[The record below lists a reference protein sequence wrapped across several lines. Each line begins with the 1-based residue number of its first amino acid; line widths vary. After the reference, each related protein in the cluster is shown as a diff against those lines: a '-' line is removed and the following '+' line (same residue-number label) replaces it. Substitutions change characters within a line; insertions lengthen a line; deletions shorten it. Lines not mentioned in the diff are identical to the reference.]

1 MEKLYI
7 YGKLNKEEIIK
18 QYTAGLGDGTANTII
33 DNQNNKISVQV
44 IKTPHKLSI
53 KDVEF
58 DGSQDVIVDLSE
70 YATNEQLSQL
80 SDTINTFDKRISDI
94 NTIANTE
101 LFAYVDTDSTISDK
115 IILRFK
121 NKNNTILATS
131 IIKLP
136 DQIQADWA
144 QADSTKPSYIKNK
157 PTKLSQFTND
167 GDGEGSPFIT
177 VADVDAK
184 VDEKLKII
192 KTDGQGNKYLADD
205 GKYKDI
211 VTNRSLNPV
220 WKIDGTT
227 QEFINS
233 ILADSTAVVGTSY
246 LGGVE
251 FTDLPT
257 PLNNAECLVEIL
269 SSTLGSDI
277 KVIHLDLYSAT
288 TSPYH
293 WSTIYYT
300 QLPDP
305 IWQPDVIQSNVD
317 AKLDKTGGTI
327 SGDLNITG
335 NLEVAGTTITKD
347 AETLLIK
354 DNVIVTNSDKQTL
367 LTLSGLAINKNS
379 NETYGIMYDPTSDS
393 VKLGLGSLDENNKFT
408 FSESGNPVAVRS
420 DSSLLVDGHLIK
432 WDSNS
437 YCFVDSGKSVDDFVL
452 KGEIKQDY
460 QIVTEE
466 PTDKSQGKMIYEKS
480 SGITLGKAVID
491 KTVSAG
497 QSYSKP
503 AGISDIFIKGI
514 TGGSITAEDINAV
527 ENFQYT
533 LFNET
538 NGYVSGNVN
547 LGYLPELTQYI
558 LNHDSVEIFY
568 RINDGEEQSDLVVK
582 KIGTKPYVGN
592 KLTLNRTQGLV
603 KEVDENYYLVD
614 LGIGFT
620 PQSFKIEETDTIQIT
635 KLKLGDVYINI
646 DKGSSE
652 GPFEIAN
659 LKIADGTKY
668 NSIKDLVNEGMQEKL
683 TAGSGI
689 TIENN
694 VISSSVT
701 PGQTIQYVAI
711 PEAKF
716 ENLNKVIQYVGE
728 TNSNYT
734 NGYFYKCIESSE
746 QPKTFNYPLV
756 NESDPEGIPQDVS
769 VATPDQA
776 AQYSWISRTDPD
788 CVYIN
793 LGKPS
798 EQWTEDLI
806 FTVDVDGTET
816 TYTLPKDSYWNTT
829 IGTDA
834 RIHALNTQ
842 PAFEEQLPGL
852 SNYYTLLMVRFPFT
866 SYMTPKNLK
875 TASGQI
881 IWENTGK
888 TTYTWQ
894 QVDVQPASKDV
905 ETDGTTITKTTDGK
919 LQAVGL
925 QDETDSKILTA
936 HDIWLACSIKR
947 RKK

>member
-70 YATNEQLSQL
+70 YATNEELSQL
-80 SDTINTFDKRISDI
+80 SNRVDTFDSKI
-94 NTIANTE
+94 NAINNIANTE
-101 LFAYVDTDSTISDK
+101 LFAYVDTDSTTANK
-115 IILRFK
+115 IELRFK
-121 NKNNTILATS
+121 NKNNTLLATS
-131 IIKLP
+131 TIKLP
-136 DQIQADWA
+136 DQIQADWT

-167 GDGEGSPFIT
+167 GNGEGSPFIT

-192 KTDGQGNKYLADD
+192 KTDGRGNKYLADD

-327 SGDLNITG
+327 SGNLSVQG
-335 NLEVAGTTITKD
+335 NLNVAGTTTTQD
-347 AETLLIK
+347 TETLLVK
-354 DNVIVTNSDKQTL
+354 DNIVVTNADKADL
-367 LTLSGLAINKNS
+367 LNLSGLAINKNA
-379 NETYGIMYDPTSDS
+379 NQTYGIMYDPTSDS
-393 VKLGLGSLDENNKFT
+393 VKLGLGSLDENNRFT

-480 SGITLGKAVID
+480 SGVTLGKAVVD
-491 KTVSAG
+491 KTAGAG
-497 QSYSKP
+497 QYYSSP
-503 AGISDIFIKGI
+503 AGLVDKIFGGTAVPSDIE
-514 TGGSITAEDINAV
+514 TYE
-527 ENFQYT
+527 YL
-533 LFNET
+533 LFKDNE
-538 NGYVSGNVN
+538 YVSGYINIGD
-547 LGYLPELTQYI
+547 LSELTQYA
-558 LNHDSVEIFY
+558 LTHDSIEVIFKV
-568 RINDGEEQSDLVVK
+568 NNGAEQSDILTKNSDGSFGNTSNKFQTMKSQNLVE
-582 KIGTKPYVGN
+582 GAGSDYY
-592 KLTLNRTQGLV
+592 TL
-603 KEVDENYYLVD
+603 D
-614 LGIGFT
+614 LQAGGVA
-620 PQSFKIEETDTIQIT
+620 QSFKVAETDTIQIT

-652 GPFEIAN
+652 GPFAIAN
-659 LKIADGTKY
+659 LKIADGTNY
-668 NSIKDLVNEGMQEKL
+668 NSLKDLVNEGMQEKL
-683 TAGSGI
+683 TAGTGI

-694 VISSSVT
+694 IISAT
-701 PGQTIQYVAI
+701 AQDIRTDNQTIT
-711 PEAKF
+711 
-716 ENLNKVIQYVGE
+716 LNANQEI
-728 TNSNYT
+728 
-734 NGYFYKCIESSE
+734 
-746 QPKTFNYPLV
+746 
-756 NESDPEGIPQDVS
+756 
-769 VATPDQA
+769 
-776 AQYSWISRTDPD
+776 
-788 CVYIN
+788 
-793 LGKPS
+793 
-798 EQWTEDLI
+798 
-806 FTVDVDGTET
+806 
-816 TYTLPKDSYWNTT
+816 
-829 IGTDA
+829 
-834 RIHALNTQ
+834 
-842 PAFEEQLPGL
+842 
-852 SNYYTLLMVRFPFT
+852 
-866 SYMTPKNLK
+866 
-875 TASGQI
+875 
-881 IWENTGK
+881 
-888 TTYTWQ
+888 
-894 QVDVQPASKDV
+894 
-905 ETDGTTITKTTDGK
+905 
-919 LQAVGL
+919 QAVGVYN
-925 QDETDSKILTA
+925 TSTNNILSGN
-936 HDIWLACSIKR
+936 DLWLASSIKR

>member
-70 YATNEQLSQL
+70 YATNEELSQL
-80 SDTINTFDKRISDI
+80 SNRVDTFDSKI
-94 NTIANTE
+94 NAINNIANTE
-101 LFAYVDTDSTISDK
+101 LFAYVDTDSTTANK
-115 IILRFK
+115 IELRFK
-121 NKNNTILATS
+121 NKNNIELAKST
-131 IIKLP
+131 IKLP
-136 DQIQADWA
+136 DQIQANWT
-144 QADSTKPSYIKNK
+144 QSDSTKPSYIKNK

-305 IWQPDVIQSNVD
+305 IWQPDVTQSNVD

-432 WDSNS
+432 WDNNS

-460 QIVTEE
+460 QIVTAE
-466 PTDKSQGKMIYEKS
+466 PEDKSQGKMIYEKS
-480 SGITLGKAVID
+480 SGGTFGKAVVD
-491 KTVSAG
+491 KTAGAG
-497 QSYSKP
+497 QYYSSP
-503 AGISDIFIKGI
+503 AGLVDKIFGGTAVPSDIETYEYLLFKENEYV
-514 TGGSITAEDINAV
+514 TGYINI
-527 ENFQYT
+527 
-533 LFNET
+533 
-538 NGYVSGNVN
+538 GN
-547 LGYLPELTQYI
+547 LPELTQYA
-558 LNHDSVEIFY
+558 LTHDSIEVIFKV
-568 RINDGEEQSDLVVK
+568 NNGAEQSDILTKNSDGSFGNTSNKFQTMKSQNLVE
-582 KIGTKPYVGN
+582 GAGSDYY
-592 KLTLNRTQGLV
+592 TL
-603 KEVDENYYLVD
+603 D
-614 LGIGFT
+614 LQAGGVA
-620 PQSFKIEETDTIQIT
+620 QSFKVAETDTIQIT
-635 KLKLGDVYINI
+635 KLKLGDAYINI
-646 DKGSSE
+646 DKGGSE
-652 GPFEIAN
+652 GPFAIAN
-659 LKIADGTKY
+659 LKIADGTNY
-668 NSIKDLVNEGMQEKL
+668 NSLKDLINEGMQEKL
-683 TAGSGI
+683 TAGTGI

-694 VISSSVT
+694 IISAT
-701 PGQTIQYVAI
+701 AQDIRTDNQTIT
-711 PEAKF
+711 
-716 ENLNKVIQYVGE
+716 LNANQEIQTVGVYNTS
-728 TNSNYT
+728 TNNILSGN
-734 NGYFYKCIESSE
+734 
-746 QPKTFNYPLV
+746 
-756 NESDPEGIPQDVS
+756 
-769 VATPDQA
+769 
-776 AQYSWISRTDPD
+776 
-788 CVYIN
+788 
-793 LGKPS
+793 
-798 EQWTEDLI
+798 DL
-806 FTVDVDGTET
+806 
-816 TYTLPKDSYWNTT
+816 
-829 IGTDA
+829 
-834 RIHALNTQ
+834 
-842 PAFEEQLPGL
+842 
-852 SNYYTLLMVRFPFT
+852 
-866 SYMTPKNLK
+866 
-875 TASGQI
+875 
-881 IWENTGK
+881 
-888 TTYTWQ
+888 
-894 QVDVQPASKDV
+894 
-905 ETDGTTITKTTDGK
+905 
-919 LQAVGL
+919 
-925 QDETDSKILTA
+925 
-936 HDIWLACSIKR
+936 WLASSIKR

>member
-80 SDTINTFDKRISDI
+80 NNKVDTFDGKIDDI

-101 LFAYVDTDSTISDK
+101 LFAYVDTDSTTANK

-131 IIKLP
+131 TIKLP
-136 DQIQADWA
+136 DQIQADWT

-335 NLEVAGTTITKD
+335 NLEVAGTTVTKD

-379 NETYGIMYDPTSDS
+379 SETYGIMYDPTSDS

-480 SGITLGKAVID
+480 SGITLGKAVVD
-491 KTVSAG
+491 KTASDG
-497 QSYSKP
+497 EFYSKP
-503 AGISDIFIKGI
+503 AGISDIFIKGL
-514 TGGSITAEDINAV
+514 TGGSITAEDIKAV

-533 LFNET
+533 SFNE
-538 NGYVSGNVN
+538 NGYVGGTVN

-568 RINDGEEQSDLVVK
+568 RINAGEEQSDLVVK
-582 KIGTKPYVGN
+582 PDNSKTYTGN
-592 KLTLNRTQGLV
+592 KLSLNKTQGLV
-603 KEVDENYYLVD
+603 KEVDENYYIID
-614 LGIGFT
+614 LSTDYT
-620 PQSFKIEETDTIQIT
+620 PQSFKVEETDTIQIT

-646 DKGSSE
+646 DKGGSDT
-652 GPFEIAN
+652 PFQINN

-668 NSIKDLVNEGMQEKL
+668 NSLKDLVNEGMQEKL
-683 TAGSGI
+683 TAGTGI
-689 TIENN
+689 NIENN
-694 VISSSVT
+694 IISAT
-701 PGQTIQYVAI
+701 AQDIRTDNQTIT
-711 PEAKF
+711 
-716 ENLNKVIQYVGE
+716 LNANQEI
-728 TNSNYT
+728 
-734 NGYFYKCIESSE
+734 
-746 QPKTFNYPLV
+746 
-756 NESDPEGIPQDVS
+756 
-769 VATPDQA
+769 
-776 AQYSWISRTDPD
+776 
-788 CVYIN
+788 
-793 LGKPS
+793 
-798 EQWTEDLI
+798 
-806 FTVDVDGTET
+806 
-816 TYTLPKDSYWNTT
+816 
-829 IGTDA
+829 
-834 RIHALNTQ
+834 
-842 PAFEEQLPGL
+842 
-852 SNYYTLLMVRFPFT
+852 
-866 SYMTPKNLK
+866 
-875 TASGQI
+875 
-881 IWENTGK
+881 
-888 TTYTWQ
+888 
-894 QVDVQPASKDV
+894 
-905 ETDGTTITKTTDGK
+905 
-919 LQAVGL
+919 QAVGVYN
-925 QDETDSKILTA
+925 TSTNNILSGN
-936 HDIWLACSIKR
+936 DLWLASSIKR

>member
-70 YATNEQLSQL
+70 YATNEELSQL
-80 SDTINTFDKRISDI
+80 SNTVNTFDSKI
-94 NTIANTE
+94 NAINNIANTE
-101 LFAYVDTDSTISDK
+101 LFAYVDTDSTTANK
-115 IILRFK
+115 IELRFK
-121 NKNNTILATS
+121 NKNNIELAKST
-131 IIKLP
+131 IKLP
-136 DQIQADWA
+136 DQIQADWT
-144 QADSTKPSYIKNK
+144 QTDSTKPSYIKNK

-305 IWQPDVIQSNVD
+305 IWQPDVTQSNVD
-317 AKLDKTGGTI
+317 TKLDKTGGTI

-379 NETYGIMYDPTSDS
+379 NETYGIVYDPTSDS
-393 VKLGLGSLDENNKFT
+393 VKLGLGSLDENNRFT

-460 QIVTEE
+460 QIVTAE
-466 PTDKSQGKMIYEKS
+466 PEDKSQGKMIYEKS
-480 SGITLGKAVID
+480 SGVTFGKAVVD
-491 KTVSAG
+491 KTASAG
-497 QSYSKP
+497 QFYSIP
-503 AGISDIFIKGI
+503 AGISDIFLKGV

-527 ENFQYT
+527 ENFDYC
-533 LFNET
+533 LFNDS
-538 NGYVSGNVN
+538 NGYFGGQVN
-547 LGYLPELTQYI
+547 LGYLPELTQYA
-558 LNHDSVEIFY
+558 LTHNSVEIFY
-568 RINDGEEQSDLVVK
+568 RINSGEEQSDLVVK
-582 KIGTKPYVGN
+582 PDNSKTYTGN
-592 KLTLNRTQGLV
+592 KLSLNKTQTLV
-603 KEVDENYYLVD
+603 KEVDENYYVVD
-614 LGIGFT
+614 LATDFT
-620 PQSFKIEETDTIQIT
+620 PQSFKIDETDTIQIT
-635 KLKLGDVYINI
+635 KLKLGDAYINI
-646 DKGSSE
+646 DKGGSE
-652 GPFEIAN
+652 GPFAIEN
-659 LKIADGTKY
+659 LKIADGTQYKPL
-668 NSIKDLVNEGMQEKL
+668 KDLIIGDISTVLDAINGE
-683 TAGSGI
+683 
-689 TIENN
+689 
-694 VISSSVT
+694 VI
-701 PGQTIQYVAI
+701 
-711 PEAKF
+711 
-716 ENLNKVIQYVGE
+716 
-728 TNSNYT
+728 
-734 NGYFYKCIESSE
+734 
-746 QPKTFNYPLV
+746 
-756 NESDPEGIPQDVS
+756 
-769 VATPDQA
+769 
-776 AQYSWISRTDPD
+776 
-788 CVYIN
+788 
-793 LGKPS
+793 
-798 EQWTEDLI
+798 
-806 FTVDVDGTET
+806 
-816 TYTLPKDSYWNTT
+816 
-829 IGTDA
+829 
-834 RIHALNTQ
+834 
-842 PAFEEQLPGL
+842 
-852 SNYYTLLMVRFPFT
+852 
-866 SYMTPKNLK
+866 
-875 TASGQI
+875 
-881 IWENTGK
+881 
-888 TTYTWQ
+888 
-894 QVDVQPASKDV
+894 
-905 ETDGTTITKTTDGK
+905 
-919 LQAVGL
+919 
-925 QDETDSKILTA
+925 
-936 HDIWLACSIKR
+936 
-947 RKK
+947 

>member
-80 SDTINTFDKRISDI
+80 NNKVDTFDSKIDDI

-101 LFAYVDTDSTISDK
+101 LFAYVDTDSTTANK

-131 IIKLP
+131 TIKLP
-136 DQIQADWA
+136 DQIQANWT

-305 IWQPDVIQSNVD
+305 IWQPDVTQSNVD

-379 NETYGIMYDPTSDS
+379 NETYGIVYDPTSDS
-393 VKLGLGSLDENNKFT
+393 VKLGLGSLDENNRFT

-480 SGITLGKAVID
+480 SGVTLGKAVID
-491 KTVSAG
+491 KTASAG
-497 QSYSKP
+497 QYYSSP
-503 AGISDIFIKGI
+503 AGLVDKIFGGTAVPSDIETYEYLLFKDNEYV
-514 TGGSITAEDINAV
+514 GGYINI
-527 ENFQYT
+527 
-533 LFNET
+533 
-538 NGYVSGNVN
+538 GD
-547 LGYLPELTQYI
+547 LPELTQYA
-558 LNHDSVEIFY
+558 LTHDSIEVIFKV
-568 RINDGEEQSDLVVK
+568 NNGAEQSDILTKNSDGSFGNTSNKFQTMKSQNLVE
-582 KIGTKPYVGN
+582 GAGSDYY
-592 KLTLNRTQGLV
+592 TL
-603 KEVDENYYLVD
+603 D
-614 LGIGFT
+614 LQAGGVV
-620 PQSFKIEETDTIQIT
+620 QSFKVAETDTIQIT

-646 DKGSSE
+646 DKGGSE
-652 GPFEIAN
+652 GPFAIEN

-668 NSIKDLVNEGMQEKL
+668 NTLKYLINAGMQEKL
-683 TAGSGI
+683 TAGTGI

-694 VISSSVT
+694 IISAT
-701 PGQTIQYVAI
+701 AQDIRTDNQTIT
-711 PEAKF
+711 
-716 ENLNKVIQYVGE
+716 LNANQEI
-728 TNSNYT
+728 
-734 NGYFYKCIESSE
+734 
-746 QPKTFNYPLV
+746 
-756 NESDPEGIPQDVS
+756 
-769 VATPDQA
+769 
-776 AQYSWISRTDPD
+776 
-788 CVYIN
+788 
-793 LGKPS
+793 
-798 EQWTEDLI
+798 
-806 FTVDVDGTET
+806 
-816 TYTLPKDSYWNTT
+816 
-829 IGTDA
+829 
-834 RIHALNTQ
+834 
-842 PAFEEQLPGL
+842 
-852 SNYYTLLMVRFPFT
+852 
-866 SYMTPKNLK
+866 
-875 TASGQI
+875 
-881 IWENTGK
+881 
-888 TTYTWQ
+888 
-894 QVDVQPASKDV
+894 
-905 ETDGTTITKTTDGK
+905 
-919 LQAVGL
+919 QAVGVYN
-925 QDETDSKILTA
+925 TSTNNILSGN
-936 HDIWLACSIKR
+936 DLWLASSIKR